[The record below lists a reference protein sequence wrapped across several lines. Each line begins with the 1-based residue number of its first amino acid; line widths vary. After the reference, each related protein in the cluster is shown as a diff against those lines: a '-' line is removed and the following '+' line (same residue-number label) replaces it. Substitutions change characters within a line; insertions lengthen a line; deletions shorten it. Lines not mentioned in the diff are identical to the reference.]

1 MTSPSKDDGMKE
13 ALADQLLDAFED
25 AVRERAEDGMSYRP
39 RVDGPRDEAR
49 EALRN
54 ALLSSSAAAS
64 GVREALETIQSAYE
78 DQNLSH
84 RDFRI
89 LAGTT
94 AAEAINGEQNG

>member
-1 MTSPSKDDGMKE
+1 MTTQEETE
-13 ALADQLLDAFED
+13 ALIKRLWTLHRSGVVGNATLEVIFGTCANALED
-25 AVRERAEDGMSYRP
+25 
-39 RVDGPRDEAR
+39 
-49 EALRN
+49 
-54 ALLSSSAAAS
+54 LLSSSAAAS